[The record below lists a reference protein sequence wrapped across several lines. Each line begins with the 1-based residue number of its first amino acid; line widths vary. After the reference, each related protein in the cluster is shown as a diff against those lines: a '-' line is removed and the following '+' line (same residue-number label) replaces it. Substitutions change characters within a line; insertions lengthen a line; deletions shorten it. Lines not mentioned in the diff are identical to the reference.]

1 MSLRASAPWCPGVR
15 PLEQLAPMVS
25 LPKLQFLRAL
35 TVTLAKH
42 VEITENKTALSL
54 AVTIL
59 TSPIEHKLFICHSH
73 ENTRPAGRSV
83 GTVPRVLLL
92 PSTLH
97 VHLSTSSP
105 GRQPQVT
112 SHASPITSQE
122 PRVTAGHQP
131 T

>member
-1 MSLRASAPWCPGVR
+1 MSLRASAPWCPVGVH

-73 ENTRPAGRSV
+73 NSSRPAARSV
-83 GTVPRVLLL
+83 GTVPRILPP
-92 PSTLH
+92 PSTL
-97 VHLSTSSP
+97 P
-105 GRQPQVT
+105 
-112 SHASPITSQE
+112 A
-122 PRVTAGHQP
+122 HQ
-131 T
+131 